1 MILNQGTKLR
11 TKELSCTELRKNNLS
26 IVIVVVFSSQNIR
39 SMKSDKERG
48 AGTLAVFLGNRA
60 AMAVF
65 PLLLLSP
72 HIVTSILGIYVS
84 QYFFFPLICL
94 PLAMLA
100 IPSYEQEMLV
110 LPQKT
115 SIVGIVFGVLYL
127 LSFLYNGNNLGYIR
141 I

>member
-1 MILNQGTKLR
+1 
-11 TKELSCTELRKNNLS
+11 
-26 IVIVVVFSSQNIR
+26 
-39 SMKSDKERG
+39 
-48 AGTLAVFLGNRA
+48 
-60 AMAVF
+60 
-65 PLLLLSP
+65 
-72 HIVTSILGIYVS
+72 
-84 QYFFFPLICL
+84 
-94 PLAMLA
+94 MLA